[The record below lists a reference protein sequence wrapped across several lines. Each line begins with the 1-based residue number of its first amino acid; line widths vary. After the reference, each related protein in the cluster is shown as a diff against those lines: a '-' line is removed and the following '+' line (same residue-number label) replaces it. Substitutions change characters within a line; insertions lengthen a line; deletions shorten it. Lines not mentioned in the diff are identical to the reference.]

1 MLKKFVSSLLVLVMV
16 VGCTPKETVNDE
28 EVKEEIIEQLDEI
41 EETLDEFSNET
52 FLTLFT
58 FSDNMV
64 EVDETTAKM
73 LIDFEGSATLIKMF
87 MSDTGKA
94 DMVALFDCEDVE
106 ATKQAVNTYLEECKG
121 QAASYTPEELD
132 KLNNALIIEDEGCL
146 WVVVTD
152 DVETAE
158 KTIKGGINI
167 TIE

>member
-73 LIDFEGSATLIKMF
+73 LIDFEWSATLIKMF